1 MALDCEGAGVGAVML
16 VSIFV
21 LRQGVQVT
29 TLSSSGRAAEL
40 EIFVQLL
47 SHSETCRMIDRVRPA
62 TAESRLLCPI
72 IQVRNGGQPAG
83 IVPRSSGAWN
93 SV

>member
-1 MALDCEGAGVGAVML
+1 MNFLGAVTSSAWANKSIPCLTMALDCEGAGVGAVML

-40 EIFVQLL
+40 EFFPTFVPLGDL
-47 SHSETCRMIDRVRPA
+47 PNDR
-62 TAESRLLCPI
+62 
-72 IQVRNGGQPAG
+72 
-83 IVPRSSGAWN
+83 
-93 SV
+93 

>member
-1 MALDCEGAGVGAVML
+1 MALDCEGAGVGAAML

-29 TLSSSGRAAEL
+29 TLSTSGRAAEL
-40 EIFVQLL
+40 EFFQLL
-47 SHSETCRMIDRVRPA
+47 SHSETCRMIDNVRPA

-72 IQVRNGGQPAG
+72 IPVRNGGLSAG
-83 IVPRSSGAWN
+83 IGPRAWN